1 MHAKLNLELLQS
13 SSAVACRSQAVQT
26 WHNSGGSS
34 TKSCLQLQRWSGVAC
49 LKATHLSDVRRG
61 PASSAWWGENY
72 SINTVL
78 NAAVCPGRTA
88 GTYLGL
94 ICAVKQLKVTPWV
107 QGTAAWP
114 MHQEQGSGL
123 ASAPGNPDPK
133 LAADLSAGAVPL
145 HLALSYSTRGML
157 SFSSSVSDLPS
168 L

>member
-1 MHAKLNLELLQS
+1 MQNLIWSYCKVVPLLRAGARLFRLDTIQ
-13 SSAVACRSQAVQT
+13 VV
-26 WHNSGGSS
+26 
-34 TKSCLQLQRWSGVAC
+34 LQP
-49 LKATHLSDVRRG
+49 K
-61 PASSAWWGENY
+61 
-72 SINTVL
+72 
-78 NAAVCPGRTA
+78 AVCSFSDEVAWPVLKPRIFQMSGEAPLHQRAGEKLLHKHSAKCTGRTV

>member
-1 MHAKLNLELLQS
+1 MVGRKLLHKHSAK
-13 SSAVACRSQAVQT
+13 CT
-26 WHNSGGSS
+26 
-34 TKSCLQLQRWSGVAC
+34 
-49 LKATHLSDVRRG
+49 
-61 PASSAWWGENY
+61 
-72 SINTVL
+72 
-78 NAAVCPGRTA
+78 PGRTA

-114 MHQEQGSGL
+114 MQQEQGSGL

>member
-26 WHNSGGSS
+26 WHNSGGFS

-49 LKATHLSDVRRG
+49 LKATRLSDVRRG
-61 PASSAWWGENY
+61 RASSAWWGE
-72 SINTVL
+72 TQ
-78 NAAVCPGRTA
+78 C
-88 GTYLGL
+88 YLGL

-107 QGTAAWP
+107 QGAAAWP